1 LTEGHEFSIVTSHAV
16 SVKFLKYLILVTV
29 LAPACGFSG
38 SIVANDSESLDW
50 LFPVI
55 PATSAPSWDDSKS
68 LSLNDSRVHY
78 TQRQVNDAFNAP
90 DWFPDTH
97 TAMPDIVAHGRKPD
111 VLACA
116 FCHTATGQGRPE
128 NAALAGLSAAY
139 ISRQLEEM
147 RSEHRK
153 AVGPDAYLP
162 ISNMAKIAARLSDD
176 EIKAAAEYFSKQSLG
191 ERVRLVEAERIPCVQ
206 RAYWIYVEKA
216 STCKEDLGVR
226 LFEVAPDVAR
236 HELRDETMPYVAY
249 VPRGSIERGRHLSL
263 DAAPT
268 QACATC
274 HGNTLRGTDI
284 APPIAGRSP
293 TYLLRQMVAF
303 QNKTREGER
312 AILMQPVMSGMSMRD
327 MIAAA
332 AYAATLKP

>member
-1 LTEGHEFSIVTSHAV
+1 MTLLKRLVLVTSMV
-16 SVKFLKYLILVTV
+16 SALVV
-29 LAPACGFSG
+29 SPR
-38 SIVANDSESLDW
+38 IVADEEGPIDW

-55 PATSAPSWDDSKS
+55 PATSAPSWDDSKA
-68 LSLNDSRVHY
+68 LSLNHSRVHY

-90 DWFPDTH
+90 DWFPETH
-97 TAMPDIVAHGRKPD
+97 SAMPDIVAHGRKPD

-176 EIKAAAEYFSKQSLG
+176 EIKAAADYFSKQALG
-191 ERVRLVEAERIPCVQ
+191 ERVRVVEAERIPCVQ
-206 RAYWIYVEKA
+206 RAYWIYVEKS
-216 STCKEDLGVR
+216 STCKQDLGVR
-226 LFEVAPDVAR
+226 LFEIAPDVTR

-249 VPRGSIERGRHLSL
+249 VPVGSIERGRQLSL
-263 DAAPT
+263 DAGAT

-303 QNKTREGER
+303 QNHTREGER
-312 AILMQPVMSGMSMRD
+312 AILMQPVVSGMSIQD

-332 AYAATLKP
+332 AYAATLTP